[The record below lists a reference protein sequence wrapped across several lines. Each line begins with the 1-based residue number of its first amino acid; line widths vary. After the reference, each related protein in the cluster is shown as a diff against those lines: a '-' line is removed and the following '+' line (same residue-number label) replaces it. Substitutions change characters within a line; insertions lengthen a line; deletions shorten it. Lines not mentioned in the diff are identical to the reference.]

1 MTKYKNSY
9 YWFLWTGLL
18 AYLVSLNLP
27 LLSITKVYVF
37 KDEISLISILV
48 TLWQEQE
55 VLLYLIIFGFVVFV
69 PVCKFLLLILS
80 GANPSIITSYQ
91 RTYHLLSIVGK
102 WAMLDVFIAAI
113 IIVVIKLGVM
123 TQAHTQIGL
132 YLFVYSIMASM
143 ICTQLQK
150 YKE

>member
-18 AYLVSLNLP
+18 TYLVSLNLP
-27 LLSITKVYVF
+27 LISITKVYVF

-48 TLWQEQE
+48 TLWREQE
-55 VLLYLIIFGFVVFV
+55 VFLYLLIFIFVVVV
-69 PVCKFLLLILS
+69 PVCKFTLLVIS
-80 GANPSIITSYQ
+80 GANPAIVTSYQ
-91 RTYHLLSIVGK
+91 RTYHLLSIIGK

-113 IIVVIKLGVM
+113 IIVVIKVGVM

-132 YLFVYSIMASM
+132 YLFVYSILASM
-143 ICTQLQK
+143 ICTQLHK